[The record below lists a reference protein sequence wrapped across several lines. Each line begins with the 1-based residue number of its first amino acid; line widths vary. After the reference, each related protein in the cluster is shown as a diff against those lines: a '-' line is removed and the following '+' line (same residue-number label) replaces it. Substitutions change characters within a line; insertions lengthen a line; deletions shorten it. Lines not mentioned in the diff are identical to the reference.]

1 MNKSRRMVRVG
12 MSFDLLFDI
21 MSKGYRIEN
30 GIECIEGLPEDVE
43 YLDSYVDNYTRIL
56 YLVFRHPTFE
66 DIELGKTIPEM
77 RIVHSIEGLSDKTGE
92 EKKLGSE

>member
-43 YLDSYVDNYTRIL
+43 YVESYVDSLTRIL
-56 YLVFRHPTFE
+56 YLVFRHPTFRKV
-66 DIELGKTIPEM
+66 ELGEVIPEI
-77 RIVHSIEGLSDKTGE
+77 RIVHRVGVP
-92 EKKLGSE
+92 